1 MTYKVLKS
9 LVYGGIAYA
18 EGQEVDI
25 IEKSVAEN
33 CLERELIA
41 EITDVEVDRTEVTG
55 ETGETDSTEIT
66 ENNEDNEDA
75 TGEVVSSEENTETEE
90 TESNEEEEKPEKTG
104 KKKTEIINKSK

>member
-18 EGQEVDI
+18 EGQKVDI

-41 EITDVEVDRTEVTG
+41 EIT
-55 ETGETDSTEIT
+55 
-66 ENNEDNEDA
+66 ENNEANEANEDA
-75 TGEVVSSEENTETEE
+75 TGEVVSSETVEETTENIEETTEE
-90 TESNEEEEKPEKTG
+90 Q
-104 KKKTEIINKSK
+104 KKNNKRNRK

>member
-18 EGQEVDI
+18 EGQKVDI

-41 EITDVEVDRTEVTG
+41 EITDTETSNAKV
-55 ETGETDSTEIT
+55 TGETDSTEIT
-66 ENNEDNEDA
+66 EDNEDA
-75 TGEVVSSEENTETEE
+75 TGEENRTDKTEEVVSSETSEE
-90 TESNEEEEKPEKTG
+90 TTENAEEKKEEQAKANKRN
-104 KKKTEIINKSK
+104 KK

>member
-41 EITDVEVDRTEVTG
+41 EITDAEVDRTEVTG
-55 ETGETDSTEIT
+55 ETDITEIT
-66 ENNEDNEDA
+66 ENNEDA
-75 TGEVVSSEENTETEE
+75 TEEVVSSETSEETTENVEENTEEPT
-90 TESNEEEEKPEKTG
+90 KT
-104 KKKTEIINKSK
+104 NKRNRK

>member
-9 LVYGGIAYA
+9 LVYGGIAYV

-55 ETGETDSTEIT
+55 ETGETEIT
-66 ENNEDNEDA
+66 EANEDNEGA
-75 TGEVVSSEENTETEE
+75 TGEEDTTEEVVSSETSEE
-90 TESNEEEEKPEKTG
+90 TTENVEENAEEPTKT
-104 KKKTEIINKSK
+104 NKRNRK

>member
-18 EGQEVDI
+18 EGQEINI

-41 EITDVEVDRTEVTG
+41 EITDAEVDRTEVTG
-55 ETGETDSTEIT
+55 EIGETDSTEIT
-66 ENNEDNEDA
+66 ENNENSEDA
-75 TGEVVSSEENTETEE
+75 TEEVVSSETSEE
-90 TESNEEEEKPEKTG
+90 TTENVEETTKT
-104 KKKTEIINKSK
+104 NKRNRK

>member
-1 MTYKVLKS
+1 MTYRVLKS

-41 EITDVEVDRTEVTG
+41 EITDAEVDRTEVTG
-55 ETGETDSTEIT
+55 EIGETDSTEIT
-66 ENNEDNEDA
+66 ENSEDA
-75 TGEVVSSEENTETEE
+75 TEEVVSSETSEE
-90 TESNEEEEKPEKTG
+90 TTENVEETTKT
-104 KKKTEIINKSK
+104 NKRNRK

>member
-9 LVYGGIAYA
+9 LVYGGIAYS

-41 EITDVEVDRTEVTG
+41 EITDTETGNAEV
-55 ETGETDSTEIT
+55 TGETDSTEIT
-66 ENNEDNEDA
+66 EDNEDA
-75 TGEVVSSEENTETEE
+75 TGEVVSSEKNTETEE

-104 KKKTEIINKSK
+104 KKKQK

>member
-25 IEKSVAEN
+25 IEKSVAKN
-33 CLERELIA
+33 CIERELIA
-41 EITDVEVDRTEVTG
+41 EITDAEVDRTEV
-55 ETGETDSTEIT
+55 TGETDSTEIT

-75 TGEVVSSEENTETEE
+75 TEEVVSSETSVEITENVEE
-90 TESNEEEEKPEKTG
+90 NPEEPTKT
-104 KKKTEIINKSK
+104 NKRNRK

>member
-18 EGQEVDI
+18 EGQKVDI

-41 EITDVEVDRTEVTG
+41 EITDTETGNAEVDR
-55 ETGETDSTEIT
+55 TGETDSTEIT
-66 ENNEDNEDA
+66 ENNEDAPE
-75 TGEVVSSEENTETEE
+75 EVVSSETSEE
-90 TESNEEEEKPEKTG
+90 TTENVEETNEEQ
-104 KKKTEIINKSK
+104 KKNNKRNRK

>member
-18 EGQEVDI
+18 EGQKVDI

-41 EITDVEVDRTEVTG
+41 EITDTEIVETKVTG
-55 ETGETDSTEIT
+55 EIDGTEET
-66 ENNEDNEDA
+66 ENNEDAAEEA
-75 TGEVVSSEENTETEE
+75 VSSEENIETTENVEETTEE
-90 TESNEEEEKPEKTG
+90 QTKT
-104 KKKTEIINKSK
+104 NKRNRK

>member
-18 EGQEVDI
+18 VGQKVDI

-41 EITDVEVDRTEVTG
+41 EITDTEIGNIEMTG
-55 ETGETDSTEIT
+55 EIDSTEIT
-66 ENNEDNEDA
+66 EDNEENEDA
-75 TGEVVSSEENTETEE
+75 TEEVVSSETSEE
-90 TESNEEEEKPEKTG
+90 TTENED
-104 KKKTEIINKSK
+104 KKKKSRQKLTKEIENR

>member
-41 EITDVEVDRTEVTG
+41 EITDTEVVETEVTG
-55 ETGETDSTEIT
+55 EIDGIEET
-66 ENNEDNEDA
+66 ENNEDAAEEA
-75 TGEVVSSEENTETEE
+75 VSSEENTETTENDEE
-90 TESNEEEEKPEKTG
+90 TTEEQ
-104 KKKTEIINKSK
+104 KKNNKRNRNSK

>member
-18 EGQEVDI
+18 EGQKVDI

-41 EITDVEVDRTEVTG
+41 EITDTETGNAEVDR
-55 ETGETDSTEIT
+55 TGETDSTEIT
-66 ENNEDNEDA
+66 ENNEDA
-75 TGEVVSSEENTETEE
+75 TEEVVSSETSEE
-90 TESNEEEEKPEKTG
+90 TTENVEETNEEQ
-104 KKKTEIINKSK
+104 KKNNKRNRK

>member
-18 EGQEVDI
+18 EGQKVDI

-41 EITDVEVDRTEVTG
+41 EITDTEVTG
-55 ETGETDSTEIT
+55 EIDGTEIT
-66 ENNEDNEDA
+66 EANEANEANEDA
-75 TGEVVSSEENTETEE
+75 TGEIVSSETVEETTENIEETTEE
-90 TESNEEEEKPEKTG
+90 Q
-104 KKKTEIINKSK
+104 KKNNKRNRK

>member
-9 LVYGGIAYA
+9 LVYGGIAYD

-41 EITDVEVDRTEVTG
+41 EITDTETGNAEV
-55 ETGETDSTEIT
+55 TGETDSTETT

-75 TGEVVSSEENTETEE
+75 TEEVVSSETSEE
-90 TESNEEEEKPEKTG
+90 TTENVEETSEEL
-104 KKKTEIINKSK
+104 KKNNKRNRK

>member
-9 LVYGGIAYA
+9 LVYGGTAYA
-18 EGQEVDI
+18 VGQKVDI

-41 EITDVEVDRTEVTG
+41 EITDAEVDRTEVI
-55 ETGETDSTEIT
+55 GETDSTEIT

-75 TGEVVSSEENTETEE
+75 TEEVVSSEENTETTENVEE
-90 TESNEEEEKPEKTG
+90 TSEEL
-104 KKKTEIINKSK
+104 KKNNKRNRK

>member
-9 LVYGGIAYA
+9 LVYGGKAYA

-41 EITDVEVDRTEVTG
+41 EITDTETGNAEVDRTG
-55 ETGETDSTEIT
+55 ETESTEIT
-66 ENNEDNEDA
+66 ENNEDA
-75 TGEVVSSEENTETEE
+75 TEEVVSSETSEE
-90 TESNEEEEKPEKTG
+90 TTENVEETNEEQ
-104 KKKTEIINKSK
+104 KKK

>member
-18 EGQEVDI
+18 EGQKVDI

-41 EITDVEVDRTEVTG
+41 EITDTEVVETQVTG
-55 ETGETDSTEIT
+55 EIDGTEET
-66 ENNEDNEDA
+66 ENNE
-75 TGEVVSSEENTETEE
+75 EEA
-90 TESNEEEEKPEKTG
+90 KPEKTG
-104 KKKTEIINKSK
+104 KRNRNNK

>member
-18 EGQEVDI
+18 EGQEIDI

-41 EITDVEVDRTEVTG
+41 EITDTETGNVEVTRNRQYR
-55 ETGETDSTEIT
+55 
-66 ENNEDNEDA
+66 NN
-75 TGEVVSSEENTETEE
+75 
-90 TESNEEEEKPEKTG
+90 
-104 KKKTEIINKSK
+104 

>member
-9 LVYGGIAYA
+9 LVYGGIAYD

-41 EITDVEVDRTEVTG
+41 EITDAEVDRTEV
-55 ETGETDSTEIT
+55 TDSTEIT
-66 ENNEDNEDA
+66 ENNEDA
-75 TGEVVSSEENTETEE
+75 TEEVVSSETSEE
-90 TESNEEEEKPEKTG
+90 TTENEEE
-104 KKKTEIINKSK
+104 KKEDQTKANKRNRK